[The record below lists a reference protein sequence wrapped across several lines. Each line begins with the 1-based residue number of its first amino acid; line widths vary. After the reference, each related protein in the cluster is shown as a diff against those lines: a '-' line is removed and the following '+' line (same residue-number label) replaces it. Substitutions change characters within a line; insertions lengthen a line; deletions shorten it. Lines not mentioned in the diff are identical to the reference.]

1 MRIEWDEAER
11 NRVLAERGL
20 DLADAGQVFDG
31 LHFDLVDDDTAVG
44 RVTTFGFLGER
55 LVSIIWARRPD
66 ARRIH
71 SMRYAHEREPR
82 RFEDAFRR
90 MDRPR

>member
-1 MRIEWDEAER
+1 MRVEWDEAER
-11 NRVLAERGL
+11 RRVLEKRGL
-20 DLADAGQVFDG
+20 DLADAGEVFVG
-31 LHFDLVDDDTAVG
+31 LHFDLADTATD

-55 LVSIIWARRPD
+55 LVALTWVSQPGG
-66 ARRIH
+66 RRIL
-71 SMRYAHEREPR
+71 SMRFAHEREPR